1 MIKSE
6 FIVKSV
12 LLHHD
17 VILDNGFNVPDM
29 DVRLG
34 NILDQVFKDLN
45 VSTIKDYNEVLEE
58 SVRTQII
65 KGLNK

>member
-12 LLHHD
+12 LLNRD

>member
-1 MIKSE
+1 
-6 FIVKSV
+6 
-12 LLHHD
+12 
-17 VILDNGFNVPDM
+17 M

>member
-6 FIVKSV
+6 FIVKAV
-12 LLHHD
+12 LLNHD
-17 VILDNGFNVPDM
+17 VILDSGFNVPDM

>member
-6 FIVKSV
+6 FIVKSI
-12 LLHHD
+12 LLNHD
-17 VILDNGFNVPDM
+17 VILENGFNVPDLEI
-29 DVRLG
+29 RLG

-45 VSTIKDYNEVLEE
+45 VSTIKEYNEVLEE
-58 SVRTQII
+58 SVRTQIV

>member
-6 FIVKSV
+6 FIFKS
-12 LLHHD
+12 LLLYHD
-17 VILDNGFNVPDM
+17 VMLDNGLNVPDM
-29 DVRLG
+29 EVRLG

>member
-12 LLHHD
+12 LLNHD
-17 VILDNGFNVPDM
+17 VILENGFNVPDLEI
-29 DVRLG
+29 RIG
-34 NILDQVFKDLN
+34 QILDQVFKDLN
-45 VSTIKDYNEVLEE
+45 VSFIKDYNEVLEE

>member
-12 LLHHD
+12 LLNHD
-17 VILDNGFNVPDM
+17 VILDNGFTVPDM
-29 DVRLG
+29 EVRLG

>member
-12 LLHHD
+12 LLNHD

-45 VSTIKDYNEVLEE
+45 VSTIQDYNKVLEE

>member
-12 LLHHD
+12 LLNHD
-17 VILDNGFNVPDM
+17 VILDHGFNVPDM

-65 KGLNK
+65 KGFNK

>member
-6 FIVKSV
+6 FIVKSI
-12 LLHHD
+12 LLNHD
-17 VILDNGFNVPDM
+17 VILDHGFNVPDM

>member
-1 MIKSE
+1 MVKSE
-6 FIVKSV
+6 FMVKSI
-12 LLHHD
+12 LLNHD
-17 VILDNGFNVPDM
+17 VILDNGFNAPDLE
-29 DVRLG
+29 VRLG

-65 KGLNK
+65 NGLNK

>member
-12 LLHHD
+12 LLNHD
-17 VILDNGFNVPDM
+17 VILGNGFNVPDM

>member
-12 LLHHD
+12 LLNHD
-17 VILDNGFNVPDM
+17 VILANGFNVPDM

-65 KGLNK
+65 KGFNK